1 MPKKKKSTT
10 KKKSVAKSKKPAI
23 KKKAVKSKKPAPK
36 KLAKPKKLA
45 PAKKPVSKETAPKKA
60 AGRKAAPRSPR
71 RPSSSPNEAL
81 PMIKGP
87 GAGSGGQSGDI
98 EGLSDVESA
107 DSESVEELVEEGQD
121 YEAELVSAVENA
133 PDPDQGELSTEV
145 PEDDLDPDAGSFSKR
160 NRL

>member
-1 MPKKKKSTT
+1 MPKKKKLAT
-10 KKKSVAKSKKPAI
+10 KKKSAVKSKKPAL

-36 KLAKPKKLA
+36 KPA
-45 PAKKPVSKETAPKKA
+45 PAKKPAPKKA
-60 AGRKAAPRSPR
+60 ARKKTAARNLR
-71 RPSSSPNEAL
+71 RASSSPNEAL

>member
-10 KKKSVAKSKKPAI
+10 KKKSVAKSKKPAL
-23 KKKAVKSKKPAPK
+23 KKKAVKSKPAPK
-36 KLAKPKKLA
+36 KVAKPKKSAL
-45 PAKKPVSKETAPKKA
+45 AKKPVSKKAAPKKA
-60 AGRKAAPRSPR
+60 APKKTAARKPR
-71 RPSSSPNEAL
+71 RASSSPNEAL

-133 PDPDQGELSTEV
+133 ADPDQGELSTEV

>member
-1 MPKKKKSTT
+1 MPKKKKSRT
-10 KKKSVAKSKKPAI
+10 KKKSAAKSKKSAL

-36 KLAKPKKLA
+36 KLAKPKKPA
-45 PAKKPVSKETAPKKA
+45 PAKKPAPKKA
-60 AGRKAAPRSPR
+60 ARKKTAPRNPR
-71 RPSSSPNEAL
+71 RPSSSSNEAL

>member
-10 KKKSVAKSKKPAI
+10 KKKAAKKSTKPAL
-23 KKKAVKSKKPAPK
+23 KKKAVKSKKPAP
-36 KLAKPKKLA
+36 PKK
-45 PAKKPVSKETAPKKA
+45 PAPKKA
-60 AGRKAAPRSPR
+60 ARRKAAPRSPG

-87 GAGSGGQSGDI
+87 GAGSGGQSGDL

-133 PDPDQGELSTEV
+133 PDPDEGELSTEV

>member
-10 KKKSVAKSKKPAI
+10 KKKAAKKSTKPAP
-23 KKKAVKSKKPAPK
+23 KKKAVKSKKPAP
-36 KLAKPKKLA
+36 
-45 PAKKPVSKETAPKKA
+45 AKKPAPKKA
-60 AGRKAAPRSPR
+60 ARRKAAPRSPG

-87 GAGSGGQSGDI
+87 GAGSGGQSGDL

>member
-1 MPKKKKSTT
+1 MPKKEKSTT
-10 KKKSVAKSKKPAI
+10 KKKAAKKSKKPAL
-23 KKKAVKSKKPAPK
+23 KKKAVKSKKPA
-36 KLAKPKKLA
+36 L
-45 PAKKPVSKETAPKKA
+45 AKKPAPKKA
-60 AGRKAAPRSPR
+60 ARRKTAPRSPR

-87 GAGSGGQSGDI
+87 GAGSGGQSGDL

>member
-10 KKKSVAKSKKPAI
+10 KKKAAKKSTKPAL
-23 KKKAVKSKKPAPK
+23 KKKAVKSKKPAP
-36 KLAKPKKLA
+36 
-45 PAKKPVSKETAPKKA
+45 AKKPAPKKA
-60 AGRKAAPRSPR
+60 ARRKAAPRSPG

-87 GAGSGGQSGDI
+87 GAGSGGQSGDL

-133 PDPDQGELSTEV
+133 PDPDEGELSTEV

>member
-1 MPKKKKSTT
+1 MPKKKKSNK
-10 KKKSVAKSKKPAI
+10 KKKSAAKSKKPAL
-23 KKKAVKSKKPAPK
+23 KKKAVKSKKPAAK
-36 KLAKPKKLA
+36 KLAKPKK
-45 PAKKPVSKETAPKKA
+45 PAPKKA
-60 AGRKAAPRSPR
+60 AARKPR
-71 RPSSSPNEAL
+71 RASSSPNEAL

-145 PEDDLDPDAGSFSKR
+145 PEDDLDPDTGSFSKR

>member
-10 KKKSVAKSKKPAI
+10 KKKAAKKSTKPAL
-23 KKKAVKSKKPAPK
+23 KKKAVKSKKPAP
-36 KLAKPKKLA
+36 
-45 PAKKPVSKETAPKKA
+45 AKKPAPKKA
-60 AGRKAAPRSPR
+60 ARRKAAPRSPG

-87 GAGSGGQSGDI
+87 GAGSGGQSGDL

>member
-10 KKKSVAKSKKPAI
+10 KKKSAVKSKKPAL

-36 KLAKPKKLA
+36 KLAKSKKPA
-45 PAKKPVSKETAPKKA
+45 PAKKPAPKKA
-60 AGRKAAPRSPR
+60 VRKKPAARKPR
-71 RPSSSPNEAL
+71 RPSGSPNEAL
-81 PMIKGP
+81 PMIKGR

>member
-10 KKKSVAKSKKPAI
+10 KKKAAKKSTKPAL
-23 KKKAVKSKKPAPK
+23 KKKAVKSKKPAP
-36 KLAKPKKLA
+36 
-45 PAKKPVSKETAPKKA
+45 AKKPAPKKA
-60 AGRKAAPRSPR
+60 ARRKAAPRSPG

-133 PDPDQGELSTEV
+133 PDPDEGELSTEV

>member
-10 KKKSVAKSKKPAI
+10 KKKSVAKSKKPVI

-36 KLAKPKKLA
+36 KLAKSKKPA
-45 PAKKPVSKETAPKKA
+45 PAKKPAPKKA
-60 AGRKAAPRSPR
+60 VRKKPAARKPR
-71 RPSSSPNEAL
+71 RPSGSPNEAL

-145 PEDDLDPDAGSFSKR
+145 PEDDLDTDAGSFSKR